1 MVELP
6 AVNGSVRGSN
16 PLSPDLQRKC
26 MSVKYEKFLQE
37 QINSL
42 DIEVSQL
49 KGLVKAMLDTSRELY
64 LRVEEIDDRV
74 PLLSKEVLDEKS
86 ES

>member
-1 MVELP
+1 
-6 AVNGSVRGSN
+6 
-16 PLSPDLQRKC
+16 

-42 DIEVSQL
+42 DIEVAQL

-74 PLLSKEVLDEKS
+74 PLLSKEALDEKC

>member
-1 MVELP
+1 
-6 AVNGSVRGSN
+6 
-16 PLSPDLQRKC
+16 

-49 KGLVKAMLDTSRELY
+49 KGLVKALLDSAREVNE
-64 LRVEEIDDRV
+64 RIEELDDTAFIKR
-74 PLLSKEVLDEKS
+74 KNGDCHE
-86 ES
+86 

>member
-1 MVELP
+1 
-6 AVNGSVRGSN
+6 
-16 PLSPDLQRKC
+16 

>member
-1 MVELP
+1 
-6 AVNGSVRGSN
+6 
-16 PLSPDLQRKC
+16 

-37 QINSL
+37 QINNI